1 MDVRNEK
8 TKFVDIQIIQINTK
22 LNKYCA
28 GILNLWIVLT
38 TKYTQLFVQQIKII
52 SQYFQENKHFQ

>member
-8 TKFVDIQIIQINTK
+8 TKFMDIQIIQINTK
-22 LNKYCA
+22 SNKYCA

-38 TKYTQLFVQQIKII
+38 TKYSKLIVQQIKMI
-52 SQYFQENKHFQ
+52 SQYF